1 MATDLPTV
9 PPAVVK
15 YVEQNCKLT
24 KRAIPTVDLH
34 GYKVYYL
41 EPDLPDDGKIYYIGL
56 PVYLLYDGKTIRFA
70 DGDEQY
76 EIMRAETAR
85 RRERLK
91 KLGLTEDD
99 LYKELQ
105 RARKQKLRHK
115 E

>member
-1 MATDLPTV
+1 MATDLPPI

-15 YVEQNCKLT
+15 YAHNYGWEKV
-24 KRAIPTVDLH
+24 IPSDDWN

-41 EPDLPDDGKIYYIGL
+41 DPDLPDDGKIYYIGL
-56 PVYLLYDGKTIRFA
+56 PSYLLYDGKTVRYA
-70 DGDEQY
+70 EGDELSG
-76 EIMRAETAR
+76 IMRAETAR